1 MFDPLDGMTSVP
13 PFPMPP
19 DNAVVTNQ
27 NQPKI
32 SRFLRETREGAW
44 SVTVDGA
51 IVLYL
56 NPAMEQLLGRPSHL
70 FDAHADLW
78 LETVC
83 VRERERVKQWLFEVV
98 EAAGQT
104 CELEYTIELPDGADR
119 SLRSRAWLC
128 VSGTGDRWIE
138 GLSTEGSDD
147 GESGNTRFERL
158 TANLPGVV
166 YRYVLRADGSDCFTY
181 LSSGCYDLCGVP
193 ADMVRRDARIVW
205 QLVHPKDLEPLE
217 LSVLQSAQTLNQ
229 WTYEWRINLGS
240 RVRWIAGVAQPERQA
255 NGDITWDGIFL
266 DITPRKQAEIVLQ
279 QTSIDAERSHRLL
292 SSVIDSSPDCIF
304 AKDEHFRY
312 IFANQSTSKLFGLS
326 VSELLGKTDLEIGL
340 SEDFIFGNA
349 ELGTQGLRGDDEL
362 VLQGR
367 AISNPSEVMTDV
379 NGNLRVFDTRK
390 MPLRNEQSSVYGILT
405 CARDMTERHHADA
418 QVREMTRRLQEAQ
431 HLAQFANWEYLPR
444 SEEMIW
450 SPEHFRIFGLPPEG
464 KTPTFSE
471 ILQLIHVKDRQRWR
485 QAFERALEFGTSIDL
500 DYSIVRPSGELRYV
514 SGKGQVEFDRDGHVV
529 RLFGTVLDMTERVRA
544 EADRDRFFS
553 MSLDPLGILD
563 FEGQFKRC
571 NPAWEDRLGYSES
584 EMAGRSIHDFLS
596 SGDQQTSRTI
606 LEQLRSGEP
615 IVGWETRCKT
625 KSGEYRW
632 FSWNAAPIVAE
643 KTIYA
648 IARDISERK
657 AAEVT
662 LRQSEQKYRLL
673 AQQEE
678 LINRIAQQIR
688 NSLDLDTILQ
698 TAVTAVR
705 ELLQADRC
713 NFFWYIPPDVSP
725 SSNILDL
732 ANSSNRDH
740 GDEPSDNP
748 PADRSQPLSQGYF
761 ALIAEA
767 KYDTASSRLGRYPI
781 DDTTKPLADYV
792 VNLKGLRID
801 DLETFE
807 DNLELRSLLETF
819 GHRSVLLLPFKTESG
834 EIGTLSCTN
843 DTEAHHWETRDLAIL
858 NAVCDRLSIAISQA
872 ALYQKS
878 RDAERHARARSED
891 LTEALRKLQAAQSQ
905 LVQAEKMS
913 SLGQLVAGVAHEINN
928 PTSFIYGNV
937 THATQYTQDL
947 FKLIA
952 LYEQHYPE
960 PAAEILTC
968 RDEIELEYL
977 IDDLPQLLHSMEI
990 GAERI
995 ADIVKSLRTFS
1006 RLDES
1011 ARKRVDLHAN
1021 IDATLTILQSRLR
1034 ATADHPEITIVRQ
1047 YGDLPPI
1054 NCYIGPLNQV
1064 FMNLIANAIDA
1075 IESQLSRDRSLG
1087 KTDTTGQIEIA
1098 TSIDS
1103 DCVTI
1108 TVTDNGGG
1116 IPDHVRERIFDPFY
1130 TTKQI
1135 GKGTGLG
1142 LSICYQIVVDRH
1154 NGQLSCHSTPDI
1166 GTTFTITF
1174 PTPPI

>member
-1 MFDPLDGMTSVP
+1 
-13 PFPMPP
+13 MPP
-19 DNAVVTNQ
+19 DNALVTNR

-44 SVTVDGA
+44 SVTVDGT

-78 LETVC
+78 LTTVRE
-83 VRERERVKQWLFEVV
+83 RERERVKQWLFEVV

-104 CELEYTIELPDGADR
+104 CELEYTIELPDGSDR

-128 VSGTGDRWIE
+128 ASETGDRWIE
-138 GLSTEGSDD
+138 GLSAEGSDD

-166 YRYVLRADGSDCFTY
+166 YRYILRADGSDCFTY
-181 LSSGCYDLCGVP
+181 LSSGCYDLCGIP
-193 ADMVRRDARIVW
+193 ADVVRRDARMIW

-340 SEDFIFGNA
+340 SEDFIFGNP

-367 AISNPSEVMTDV
+367 AIANPSEVMTDV
-379 NGNLRVFDTRK
+379 NGNLRIFDTRK

-450 SPEHFRIFGLPPEG
+450 SPEHFRIFGLAPEG
-464 KTPTFSE
+464 QTPTFSE

-514 SGKGQVEFDRDGHVV
+514 SGKGQVEFDRDGQVV
-529 RLFGTVLDMTERVRA
+529 RLFGTVLDMTDRVRA

-563 FEGQFKRC
+563 FDGKFKRC

-584 EMAGRSIHDFLS
+584 EMVGRSIGDFLA
-596 SGDQQTSRTI
+596 SGDRQTSIEI
-606 LEQLRSGEP
+606 LAQLRNGEP
-615 IVGWETRCKT
+615 IVGWETRCQT

-705 ELLQADRC
+705 ELLQVDRC
-713 NFFWYIPPDVSP
+713 NFFWYIPPPDTTTASG
-725 SSNILDL
+725 SGISDL
-732 ANSSNRDH
+732 VNSSSPASPAVDL
-740 GDEPSDNP
+740 PSTDAQTAPN
-748 PADRSQPLSQGYF
+748 GYF
-761 ALIAEA
+761 ELTAEA
-767 KYDTASSRLGRYPI
+767 KHESADSRLGRYLI
-781 DDTTKPLADYV
+781 DDTTQPLAEHV
-792 VNLKGLRID
+792 LNLRGLRID
-801 DLETFE
+801 DLDTFSE
-807 DNLELRSLLETF
+807 NPELRRLLETF
-819 GHRSVLLLPFKTESG
+819 GHRSVLLLPFKTEGG

-843 DTEAHHWETRDLAIL
+843 DTDAHHWEARDLAIL
-858 NAVCDRLSIAISQA
+858 SAVCDRLSIAISQA

-878 RDAERHARARSED
+878 RDAERHALARSEE

-928 PTSFIYGNV
+928 PTSFIYGNI
-937 THATQYTQDL
+937 THATQYTKDL

-952 LYEQHYPE
+952 LYEHYYPDPVE
-960 PAAEILTC
+960 AIAVC
-968 RDEIELEYL
+968 RDDIELDYL
-977 IDDLPQLLHSMEI
+977 IEDLPQLLHSMEI

-1034 ATADHPEITIVRQ
+1034 ATADRPGITIVRQ
-1047 YGDLPPI
+1047 YGELPPI

-1075 IESQLSRDRSLG
+1075 IETQLSHCQSLG
-1087 KTDTTGQIEIA
+1087 QTDTTGQIEIA
-1098 TSIDS
+1098 TQIDD

-1108 TVTDNGGG
+1108 AITDNGGG

-1142 LSICYQIVVDRH
+1142 LSICYQIIVDRH
-1154 NGQLSCHSTPDI
+1154 NGQLSCHSTPGI
-1166 GTTFTITF
+1166 GTTFTIRF
-1174 PTPPI
+1174 PLHPI

>member
-1 MFDPLDGMTSVP
+1 MFDPLDGMTSVSP
-13 PFPMPP
+13 SPMPP
-19 DNAVVTNQ
+19 DNALAITQ
-27 NQPKI
+27 DLPKI

-44 SVTVDGA
+44 SVTVDGT

-56 NPAMEQLLGRPSHL
+56 NPAMEQLLGRASHL

-78 LETVC
+78 LTTVC
-83 VRERERVKQWLFEVV
+83 ERERERVRQWLTEVV
-98 EAAGQT
+98 EAAGKT
-104 CELEYTIELPDGADR
+104 CELEYTIELPDGSDR
-119 SLRSRAWLC
+119 SVRSRAWLC
-128 VSGTGDRWIE
+128 ASEAGDRWIE
-138 GLSTEGSDD
+138 GLSAEGSDD

-166 YRYVLRADGSDCFTY
+166 YRYILRADGSDCFTY
-181 LSSGCYDLCGVP
+181 LSSGCYDLCGIP
-193 ADMVRRDARIVW
+193 ADVVRRDARTIW

-217 LSVLQSAQTLNQ
+217 LSVLQSAQTLHQ
-229 WTYEWRINLGS
+229 WTYEWRIHLGS

-312 IFANQSTSKLFGLS
+312 IFANQSTSQLFGLS

-367 AISNPSEVMTDV
+367 AVSNPSEVMTDV

-450 SPEHFRIFGLPPEG
+450 SPEHFHIFGLPLDGP
-464 KTPTFSE
+464 TPTFSE
-471 ILQLIHVKDRQRWR
+471 LLQLIHVKDRHRWH
-485 QAFERALEFGTSIDL
+485 QAFDRALELGTSIDL

-514 SGKGQVEFDRDGHVV
+514 SGKGQVEFDRDGNVV

-553 MSLDPLGILD
+553 MSLDPLAILNFD
-563 FEGQFKRC
+563 GQFKRC
-571 NPAWEDRLGYSES
+571 NPAWEDRLGYSEG
-584 EMAGRSIHDFLS
+584 EMVGQALGDFLS
-596 SGDQQTSRTI
+596 SGDRQTSLSI
-606 LEQLRSGEP
+606 LSQLRNGEP

-625 KSGEYRW
+625 KSGDYRW
-632 FSWNAAPIVAE
+632 FSWNAAPIVEE

-657 AAEVT
+657 ATEVT

-688 NSLDLDTILQ
+688 NSLDLETILQ

-705 ELLQADRC
+705 ELLQVDRC
-713 NFFWYIPPDVSP
+713 NFFWYVPPEGETSGEI
-725 SSNILDL
+725 SSLLTNPKLDTPEISGL
-732 ANSSNRDH
+732 A
-740 GDEPSDNP
+740 E
-748 PADRSQPLSQGYF
+748 GYF
-761 ALIAEA
+761 ELIAEA
-767 KYDTASSRLGRYPI
+767 KYDSASSRLGRYPI
-781 DDTTKPLADYV
+781 NDAVRPLSDYILS
-792 VNLKGLRID
+792 LKGLRID
-801 DLETFE
+801 NLDTFD
-807 DNLELRSLLETF
+807 DNPPLRSLLEDF
-819 GHRSVLLLPFKTESG
+819 GHCSILLLPFKTESG

-843 DTEAHHWETRDLAIL
+843 DTEAHHWEARDLTIL
-858 NAVCDRLSIAISQA
+858 HAVCDRLSIAISQA

-878 RDAERHARARSED
+878 REAERRARARSEE

-937 THATQYTQDL
+937 IHATQYTKDL
-947 FKLIA
+947 VQLIA
-952 LYEQHYPE
+952 LYEHHYPE
-960 PAAEILTC
+960 PIEDIIAY
-968 RDEIELEYL
+968 RDDIELDYL
-977 IDDLPQLLHSMEI
+977 IEDLPQLLHSMEI

-995 ADIVKSLRTFS
+995 KDIVKSLRTFS

-1011 ARKRVDLHAN
+1011 DRKRVDIHTN

-1034 ATADHPEITIVRQ
+1034 ATAERAEIAIVRH

-1054 NCYIGPLNQV
+1054 SCYIGPLNQV

-1075 IESQLSRDRSLG
+1075 IETQLQQCRSAG
-1087 KTDTTGQIEIA
+1087 KTDMIGQIDI
-1098 TSIDS
+1098 TTQIDA
-1103 DCVTI
+1103 DWVTI
-1108 TVTDNGGG
+1108 AFTDNGGG
-1116 IPDHVRERIFDPFY
+1116 MSEHVRERIFDPFY

-1154 NGQLSCHSTPDI
+1154 NGQLLCHSTPGQ

-1174 PTPPI
+1174 PCHLV

>member
-1 MFDPLDGMTSVP
+1 
-13 PFPMPP
+13 MPP
-19 DNAVVTNQ
+19 DNAFATNR

-78 LETVC
+78 LITVRE
-83 VRERERVKQWLFEVV
+83 RERERVKQWLFEVV

-104 CELEYTIELPDGADR
+104 CELEYTIELPDGSDR

-128 VSGTGDRWIE
+128 ASDTGDRWIE
-138 GLSTEGSDD
+138 GLSAEGSDD

-193 ADMVRRDARIVW
+193 ADIVRRDARIVW

-229 WTYEWRINLGS
+229 WTYEWRITLGS
-240 RVRWIAGVAQPERQA
+240 RVRWVAGVAQPERQA

-304 AKDEHFRY
+304 AKDESFRY

-326 VSELLGKTDLEIGL
+326 VAELLGKTDLEIGL
-340 SEDFIFGNA
+340 SEDFIFGNT

-367 AISNPSEVMTDV
+367 AIANPSEVMTDV

-450 SPEHFRIFGLPPEG
+450 SPEHFCIFGLSPEG
-464 KTPTFSE
+464 QTPTFSE

-485 QAFERALEFGTSIDL
+485 QALERALEFGTSIDL

-571 NPAWEDRLGYSES
+571 NPAWEDRLGYSEG
-584 EMAGRSIHDFLS
+584 EMVGRSIGDFLS
-596 SGDQQTSRTI
+596 LGDRQASIDI
-606 LEQLRSGEP
+606 LSQLRNGEP
-615 IVGWETRCKT
+615 IVGWETRCRT

-713 NFFWYIPPDVSP
+713 NFFWYIPPDIMTSSGITDLSDFTSSANP
-725 SSNILDL
+725 DDAPAPALPFSSN
-732 ANSSNRDH
+732 
-740 GDEPSDNP
+740 
-748 PADRSQPLSQGYF
+748 GYF
-761 ALIAEA
+761 ELIAEA
-767 KYDTASSRLGRYPI
+767 KYEAANSRIGRYPI
-781 DDTTKPLADYV
+781 DATTRPLADYV
-792 VNLKGLRID
+792 LNLKGLRID
-801 DLETFE
+801 DLETFN
-807 DNLELRSLLETF
+807 DNPELRSLLETF

-843 DTEAHHWETRDLAIL
+843 DTEAHHWEARDLTIL
-858 NAVCDRLSIAISQA
+858 SAVCDRLSIAISQA

-878 RDAERHARARSED
+878 RDAERHARARSEE

-937 THATQYTQDL
+937 THATQYTKDL
-947 FKLIA
+947 FQLIA
-952 LYEQHYPE
+952 LYEQYYPE
-960 PAAEILTC
+960 PVAEIATC
-968 RDEIELEYL
+968 RDDIELDYL

-1034 ATADHPEITIVRQ
+1034 ATADRPEIAIIRQ

-1075 IESQLSRDRSLG
+1075 IESQLSRCRSLG
-1087 KTDTTGQIEIA
+1087 QTDVTGQIEIA
-1098 TSIDS
+1098 TQFGSDS
-1103 DCVTI
+1103 VTI

-1116 IPDHVRERIFDPFY
+1116 MPDHIRERIFDPFY

-1142 LSICYQIVVDRH
+1142 LSICYQIIVDRH
-1154 NGQLSCHSTPDI
+1154 SGQLLCNSTPDV

-1174 PTPPI
+1174 PLHPI